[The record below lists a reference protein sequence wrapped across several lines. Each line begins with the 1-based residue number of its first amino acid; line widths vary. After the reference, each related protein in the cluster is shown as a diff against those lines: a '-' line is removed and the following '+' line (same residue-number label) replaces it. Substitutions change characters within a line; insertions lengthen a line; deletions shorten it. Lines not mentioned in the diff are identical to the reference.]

1 LEFPCFKSM
10 IDSLG
15 SNRRS
20 PLYCLTRWV
29 AIATTGCFANMGFI
43 PLRTQ
48 AQSQAAQPYCQFAP
62 QNLEQKENLLRG
74 SLGGNGNA
82 RQQYQA
88 LITQDARTLN
98 ECRSRSWIRNQAIWL
113 RLYECDLRPGVLD
126 ALMDRIV
133 NRGYNQVFV
142 EVFYSG
148 QVLLPA
154 ANNPTPWPTV
164 VRRPEN
170 AQRDL
175 LAEAIQKGRE
185 RGLKVYAWLFS
196 LNFGYTYGSRPDRAV
211 TLARNGY
218 GKTSLDS
225 VDTAN
230 ADLVGDVDK
239 IFVDP
244 YNPMARQDYGRLV
257 SAVVQR
263 RPDGVLYDYIR
274 YPKQT
279 GGGSVA
285 ANIKDLWIF
294 SSAAQQTMI
303 GRAMNEKGRAV
314 IQQYLQQGTLSAS
327 QLAAIDK
334 QFPTEGEALWQGRT
348 PLKVDPKK
356 LPPAAVRLP
365 RLLNDLWF
373 LGIAHAY
380 QGVVDFLNA
389 AVYPVKQQG
398 LAAGAVFFP
407 DGNRR
412 IRQGFDSRMQPWDR
426 FPGTIEWH
434 PMSYGTCP
442 DSGCIASQVKRVL
455 EQAPSG
461 TQIIP
466 ALAGVWGTNG
476 YNRPSLEAQMSVVR
490 QSAPQVAGFSH
501 FDFSWQDPQFAG
513 LRRSCKLDYA
523 QAPQD
528 RPWTPRS
535 AAPRLQQSVQSPP
548 LANDPQYAGKS
559 NPSAP

>member
-1 LEFPCFKSM
+1 M

-15 SNRRS
+15 SNRCFPINR
-20 PLYCLTRWV
+20 LTRWV
-29 AIATTGCFANMGFI
+29 AIATTGCFTYLSFI
-43 PLRTQ
+43 PLRAQ
-48 AQSQAAQPYCQFAP
+48 AQTQGAQPYCQFAP
-62 QNLEQKENLLRG
+62 QNLQQKETLLRA
-74 SLGGNGNA
+74 SLAGDGGA

-88 LITQDARTLN
+88 LLAQDGRTLN
-98 ECRSRSWIRNQAIWL
+98 ECRSRSWIRTQAIWL

-126 ALMDRIV
+126 ALVDRIV
-133 NRGYNQVFV
+133 NRGYNQIYI

-164 VRRPEN
+164 VRRQEN

-175 LAEAIQKGRE
+175 LAEVIQKGRE
-185 RGLKVYAWLFS
+185 RGVKVYAWLFS
-196 LNFGYTYGSRPDRAV
+196 LNFGYTYGSRPDRAI

-225 VDTAN
+225 VDSAN

-257 SAVVQR
+257 SAILQR

-285 ANIKDLWIF
+285 AQIKDLWIF
-294 SSAAQQTMI
+294 SSAAKQTMI

-327 QLAAIDK
+327 QLAVIDK
-334 QFPTEGEALWQGRT
+334 QFPTEGEALWQGRN
-348 PLKVDPKK
+348 PPKVDPKK
-356 LPPAAVRLP
+356 LPSAAVRLP
-365 RLLNDLWF
+365 RLLNDLWY
-373 LGIAHAY
+373 LGVAHAY

-412 IRQGFDSRMQPWDR
+412 IRQGFDSRMQAWDR
-426 FPGTIEWH
+426 FPNTIEWH
-434 PMSYGTCP
+434 PMSYGLCA
-442 DSGCIASQVKRVL
+442 DSSCISSQVTRVFQ
-455 EQAPSG
+455 QAPSG
-461 TQIIP
+461 TQVIP
-466 ALAGVWGTNG
+466 AIAGVWGTNG
-476 YNRPSLEAQMSVVR
+476 YNRPSLEAQMSAVR
-490 QSAPQVAGFSH
+490 QAAPQIAGFSH

-523 QAPQD
+523 KAPGD
-528 RPWTPRS
+528 RIV
-535 AAPRLQQSVQSPP
+535 APRATTQQLQQSVQAPP
-548 LANDPQYAGKS
+548 RAIDPKYAGS
-559 NPSAP
+559 GNDSDQ